1 MTVFDTHFDEMACL
15 LYLDAQLEPAQAD
28 ELRQHAA
35 GCAKCGALLHALEGE
50 AQTLRSAL
58 IEVDEPVPAHLFP
71 RKAQPN
77 SWPWIA
83 VLGFAAAGAYTLWS
97 TVFEPIQAQFVQ
109 AGFNQDNVMTML
121 MFSGAFWKGWDTMRG
136 IAESLALVTLGI
148 LCVTLLRRRVRRGG
162 AFAAVAGAIV
172 LALLGAPGASAA
184 EVRHGDPNYE
194 LPAGEVIHNDL
205 IVAGDYVTIDGDVD
219 GDLIAFTQDLIVN
232 GHVKGDVLGWAKEI
246 RIVGAVDGNVRGGS
260 ETFQLEGSVGKNIT
274 AWCGHFLLSP
284 KSVVLG
290 SVTLGAGD
298 VELTGA
304 VAKDII
310 SYSSFARLNGIA
322 GGNTMARAGKVVIGA
337 EEQAKGTMKV
347 EAHNPPSVDPGAK
360 LSSPLQYTEVK
371 HGEDYN
377 SPPYYWHQVLKWGA
391 SFLFGLTMLLLM
403 PGFFADAMRATERY
417 STAGGVGFLVL
428 VATPVLAV
436 IMAITIVGLGVS
448 ISLVFLYII
457 SIYAAQ
463 VFVGAWVGSKLLGSA
478 SSTGA
483 VAGRLALGL
492 ALLRIGKQLPY
503 AGPLVAAIALV
514 WGLGAIGL
522 SMYRRT
528 RSSLAVA

>member
-1 MTVFDTHFDEMACL
+1 
-15 LYLDAQLEPAQAD
+15 
-28 ELRQHAA
+28 
-35 GCAKCGALLHALEGE
+35 
-50 AQTLRSAL
+50 
-58 IEVDEPVPAHLFP
+58 
-71 RKAQPN
+71 
-77 SWPWIA
+77 
-83 VLGFAAAGAYTLWS
+83 
-97 TVFEPIQAQFVQ
+97 
-109 AGFNQDNVMTML
+109 
-121 MFSGAFWKGWDTMRG
+121 
-136 IAESLALVTLGI
+136 
-148 LCVTLLRRRVRRGG
+148 
-162 AFAAVAGAIV
+162 
-172 LALLGAPGASAA
+172 
-184 EVRHGDPNYE
+184 
-194 LPAGEVIHNDL
+194 
-205 IVAGDYVTIDGDVD
+205 
-219 GDLIAFTQDLIVN
+219 
-232 GHVKGDVLGWAKEI
+232 
-246 RIVGAVDGNVRGGS
+246 
-260 ETFQLEGSVGKNIT
+260 
-274 AWCGHFLLSP
+274 
-284 KSVVLG
+284 
-290 SVTLGAGD
+290 
-298 VELTGA
+298 
-304 VAKDII
+304 
-310 SYSSFARLNGIA
+310 
-322 GGNTMARAGKVVIGA
+322 VIGA

-371 HGEDYN
+371 HGKDYN

-478 SSTGA
+478 ASTGA

-503 AGPLVAAIALV
+503 AGPLVAAVALI